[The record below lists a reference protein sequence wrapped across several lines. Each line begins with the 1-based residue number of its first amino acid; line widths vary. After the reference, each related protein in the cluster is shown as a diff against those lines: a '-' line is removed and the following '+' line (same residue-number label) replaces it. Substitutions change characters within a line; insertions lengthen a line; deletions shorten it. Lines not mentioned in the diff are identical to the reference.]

1 MTEART
7 AEGVSEDRLAFFAD
21 LHPPSSDFRRDVL
34 AGLSADPKTIPPKYF
49 YDRRGSALF
58 DDITET
64 PEYYVMRTE
73 LALLDRISGEIADR
87 AGPGAVVI
95 EPGSGSSTKIDKL
108 LGALDDPAAYVG
120 LDISK
125 EHLLAACE
133 DLSRRWPALK
143 IGAIC
148 ADFTHHVDLHD
159 MPIPEGRRLV
169 FFPGSTIGNFE
180 PDDARELLKGI
191 RDWLRPEDGVLIG
204 VDRVKPRDVLEAA
217 YDDAAGVTADFN
229 LNLLTRINRELD
241 GDIDIAAFE
250 HRSIW
255 NGSKSRIEMHLV
267 AGHDVGFT
275 VSGQNFTMRAGET
288 IHTENSHKFT
298 VASFQALARSAGLE
312 PVADWSDDDSYF
324 TLHWLE
330 CGAEAW

>member
-7 AEGVSEDRLAFFAD
+7 AEGVSTDQLAFFSD

-34 AGLSADPKTIPPKYF
+34 EGLAATPKTIPPKYF

-58 DDITET
+58 DDITDT

-73 LALLDRISGEIADR
+73 LALLDRISDEIAKR

-108 LGALDDPAAYVG
+108 LGSLDDPAAYVG

-125 EHLLAACE
+125 DHLLAACE
-133 DLSRRWPALK
+133 DLSRRWPSLK

-148 ADFTHHVDLHD
+148 ADFTRHVDLHD

-180 PDDARELLKGI
+180 PDEARELLKGI
-191 RDWLRPEDGVLIG
+191 RDWLRPEDGFLIG
-204 VDRVKPRDVLEAA
+204 VDRVKPRGVLEAA
-217 YDDAAGVTADFN
+217 YDDAGGVTADFN

-241 GDIDIAAFE
+241 GTIDTAAFE

-255 NGSKSRIEMHLV
+255 NDAKSRIEMHLV
-267 AGHDVGFT
+267 ATRDMDFT
-275 VSGQNFTMRAGET
+275 VSEQAFTMTKGET

>member
-1 MTEART
+1 MTQASTR
-7 AEGVSEDRLAFFAD
+7 AGRPGDPLAFFAD
-21 LHPPSSDFRRDVL
+21 LHPPASDFRRDVL
-34 AGLSADPKTIPPKYF
+34 EGLAADPKMIPPKYF

-58 DDITET
+58 DDITDT

-73 LALLDRISGEIADR
+73 LALLDQISDEIAGR

-108 LGALDDPAAYVG
+108 LSSLDHPAAYVG
-120 LDISK
+120 LDISR
-125 EHLLAACE
+125 EHLLAACTE
-133 DLSRRWPALK
+133 LAARWPSLK

-180 PDDARELLKGI
+180 TGEARELLKGI
-191 RDWLRPEDGVLIG
+191 RDWLRPEDGLLIG
-204 VDRVKPRDVLEAA
+204 VDRVKPREVLEAA
-217 YDDAAGVTADFN
+217 YDDAGGVTAAFN

-241 GDIDIAAFE
+241 GDIDATAFT
-250 HRSIW
+250 HKAIW
-255 NGSKSRIEMHLV
+255 NESRSRIEMHLV
-267 AGHDVGFT
+267 AQRDMRFT
-275 VSGQNFTMRAGET
+275 ISGQAFAMAQGET

-298 VASFQALARSAGLE
+298 VASFQELARTAGLE

-330 CGAEAW
+330 CGTEAW

>member
-1 MTEART
+1 MTEAATQSGLEAR
-7 AEGVSEDRLAFFAD
+7 ELAFFAD
-21 LHPPSSDFRRDVL
+21 LNPSTSDFRNDVL
-34 AGLSADPKTIPPKYF
+34 SGLSGTPKTIPPKYF
-49 YDRRGSALF
+49 YDAKGSALF
-58 DDITET
+58 DDITDT

-73 LALLDRISGEIADR
+73 LGLLDRISDDIAER
-87 AGPGAVVI
+87 AGKGAVVI
-95 EPGSGSSTKIDKL
+95 EPGSGSSLKIDKL
-108 LGALDDPAAYVG
+108 LGSLDDPAAYVG
-120 LDISK
+120 LDISR

-133 DLSRRWPALK
+133 DLSKRWPTLE

-159 MPIPEGRRLV
+159 MPIPQGRRLV

-191 RDWLRPEDGVLIG
+191 RDWLRPGDGFLIG
-204 VDRVKPRDVLEAA
+204 VDRVKPREVLEAA
-217 YDDAAGVTADFN
+217 YDDAGDVTAAFN

-241 GDIDIAAFE
+241 GDIDVDAFE
-250 HRSIW
+250 HRAIW
-255 NGSKSRIEMHLV
+255 NESKSRIEMHLV
-267 AGHDVGFT
+267 AKRDLSFT
-275 VSGQNFTMRAGET
+275 ISGQTFTMKAGES

-312 PVADWSDDDSYF
+312 PVADWSDDAAYF